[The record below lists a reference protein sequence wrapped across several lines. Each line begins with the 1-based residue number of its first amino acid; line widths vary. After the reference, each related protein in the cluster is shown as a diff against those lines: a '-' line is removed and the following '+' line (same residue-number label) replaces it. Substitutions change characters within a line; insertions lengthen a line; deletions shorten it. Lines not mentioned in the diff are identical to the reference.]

1 MTILNMKQK
10 EQVNEMTNKYVDITH
25 LNETSLEY
33 SDDPETLKELLQDIK
48 VSIKF
53 KKTDKYFA
61 DDTDYRDILSIKI
74 ERDDT
79 KIIFDF
85 GCSINDT
92 QMNKNSNVYHYIS
105 SNMLCTILSSCLF
118 DYYIPEDFSD
128 FVDEYGYDVE
138 LEGTTKIRNLHER
151 CLKQSEKIKSIFSE
165 DEIVCLPN

>member
-1 MTILNMKQK
+1 MA
-10 EQVNEMTNKYVDITH
+10 NKYVDITQ

-33 SDDPETLKELLQDIK
+33 SDNPEMLKELLQEIE

-53 KKTDKYFA
+53 EKTDKYFA
-61 DDTDYRDILSIKI
+61 DDTDYRDILSVKI

-79 KIIFDF
+79 KIVFDF

-92 QMNKNSNVYHYIS
+92 RMNKNHNIYHYIS
-105 SNMLCTILSSCLF
+105 SNMLYAILSSCFF

-128 FVDEYGYDVE
+128 FVDGCGYDVE
-138 LEGTTKIRNLHER
+138 LEGTTKIRNLHKR

>member
-1 MTILNMKQK
+1 
-10 EQVNEMTNKYVDITH
+10 MTNNYVDITH
-25 LNETSLEY
+25 LNETALEY
-33 SDDPETLKELLQDIK
+33 SDETEMLKELLQEIE

-53 KKTDKYFA
+53 KKTDKYFI

-79 KIIFDF
+79 QIVFDF

-92 QMNKNSNVYHYIS
+92 RMNKNHNIYYYIS
-105 SNMLCTILSSCLF
+105 SNMLYKILSSCLF

-128 FVDEYGYDVE
+128 FVDEYEFDLE
-138 LEGTTKIRNLHER
+138 LEGTTKIRNLHKI